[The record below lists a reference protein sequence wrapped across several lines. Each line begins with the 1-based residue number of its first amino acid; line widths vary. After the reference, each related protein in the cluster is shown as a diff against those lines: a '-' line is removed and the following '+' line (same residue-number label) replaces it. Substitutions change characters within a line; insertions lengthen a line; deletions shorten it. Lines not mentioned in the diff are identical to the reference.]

1 MIVKQLP
8 RIKRDWALQERHN
21 IISKVMDKKQVS
33 QDLQISKKVDSIG
46 VENTTAQGSIHQ
58 LKQAKFK
65 ANSPTQNTHLERLDD
80 TNLQLVNS
88 KSLEAEKSELCIKV
102 EHKQCNQEDKT
113 QVPGLLRVVLSR

>member
-46 VENTTAQGSIHQ
+46 VENT
-58 LKQAKFK
+58 K
-65 ANSPTQNTHLERLDD
+65 A
-80 TNLQLVNS
+80 
-88 KSLEAEKSELCIKV
+88 
-102 EHKQCNQEDKT
+102 
-113 QVPGLLRVVLSR
+113 